1 MSEIIIP
8 SLTQLLVQSPVLLVY
23 LLGMI
28 LAFVFWHRSPATGM
42 LVLLGT
48 GLLLFSSVVWPF
60 VFQYVIRMHNEWDWK
75 AERLGAAMSAMG
87 LVASFIHA
95 VGLALLLAGAFVGR
109 RGHAEDLAKPVAP
122 RL

>member
-1 MSEIIIP
+1 MSDIILP
-8 SLTQLLVQSPVLLVY
+8 SLSQLLVQSPVLLVY

-28 LAFVFWHRSPATGM
+28 LAFVFWHRSPSTGT

-48 GLLLFSSVVWPF
+48 GLLLFSSIVWPF
-60 VFQYVIRMHNEWDWK
+60 VFQYVIRMRAEWGWEH
-75 AERLGAAMSAMG
+75 ERLGAVLSGIG

-95 VGLALLLAGAFVGR
+95 VGLALLLVGAFVGR
-109 RGHAEDLAKPVAP
+109 RGQADDLAKSKAP

>member
-1 MSEIIIP
+1 
-8 SLTQLLVQSPVLLVY
+8 
-23 LLGMI
+23 
-28 LAFVFWHRSPATGM
+28 M

-60 VFQYVIRMHNEWDWK
+60 VIQYVIRMRAEWGWEHEK
-75 AERLGAAMSAMG
+75 LGTVMSAIG

-95 VGLALLLAGAFVGR
+95 VGLALLLFGAFVGR
-109 RGHAEDLAKPVAP
+109 RGHADDLAKPNAK